1 MLSEKVIIVTGGGHG
16 LGKAVSAELGALG
29 ATVVVNDLGTDV
41 HGEGEDPEPAKKTA
55 QEVRRRGG
63 EAMAHFGDVSSLEY
77 AEELCIDTVDE
88 YGRIDGIVNFAGVLR
103 DRISYKMTAEEWD
116 SVIQVHLRGHFAM
129 LRAVS
134 SRWREEAGDGELE
147 PKRSFVGLSS
157 RSALGSV
164 GQANYAAAKAG
175 VLGLVRTA
183 ARELHRYG
191 IRVNALMP
199 SGYTRTTETIPEGQR
214 PYDADE
220 FPPEEIAPMVGYLL
234 SDAAVDVT
242 GCTFRVAGDSIGL
255 VSDPEVRRMA
265 FQRGGWTIDDI
276 ADMLHETL
284 GYGEDL
290 SRTDQPF

>member
-1 MLSEKVIIVTGGGHG
+1 MLSEKVVIVAGGGHG

-41 HGEGEDPEPAKKTA
+41 HGEGEDPEPAKQTA

-77 AEELCIDTVDE
+77 AEELCTDTADE
-88 YGRIDGIVNFAGVLR
+88 YGRIDGVANFAGVLR

-116 SVIQVHLRGHFAM
+116 SVIRVHLRGHFAV
-129 LRAVS
+129 LRAVGS
-134 SRWREEAGDGELE
+134 HWREEAGDGELD
-147 PKRSFVGLSS
+147 PGRSFVGLSS

-191 IRVNALMP
+191 VRVNALMP
-199 SGYTRTTETIPEGQR
+199 SGYTRTTETIPTEQR
-214 PYDADE
+214 PYEPDE
-220 FPPEEIAPMVGYLL
+220 FPPEKIAPMVGYLL
-234 SDAAVDVT
+234 SDAAADVT
-242 GCTFRVAGDSIGL
+242 GCTFRVAGDGIGL
-255 VSDPEVRRMA
+255 VSDPQVRRMA
-265 FQRGGWTIDDI
+265 YRRGGWTVEAI
-276 ADMLHETL
+276 ADVIPETL
-284 GYGEDL
+284 GDGEEL